1 LIGLALTTLIG
12 SNIINIDPVLYD
24 IFFKEYKLESGDTA
38 FSLGAGVGEEIEYMS
53 ERVGENGKVFAIEAD
68 PHIFKELE
76 ENIQKYKYK
85 NVIALNIAITDFIG
99 SIYIVDAGGVT
110 NYTTSYKKR
119 NSSLV
124 NCTTMDELTKE
135 FNLDTIDYIK
145 VNIEGDEKQLLNGF
159 KERYSIVK
167 NWCIS
172 CHDFTGIHNQR
183 TIEFVKDFFKEKEMD
198 YRQYDSEFN
207 FARFYV
213 YVNNSI

>member
-1 LIGLALTTLIG
+1 M
-12 SNIINIDPVLYD
+12 NIDPVLYD
-24 IFFKEYKLESGDTA
+24 IFFKEYKLNSGDTA

-53 ERVGENGKVFAIEAD
+53 DRVGESGKVFAIEAD
-68 PHIFKELE
+68 PHIYKELQT
-76 ENIQKYKYK
+76 NILKYQYD
-85 NVIALNIAITDFIG
+85 NVVALNIAITDFVG
-99 SIYIVDAGGVT
+99 SIYVVDAGGIC

-135 FNLDTIDYIK
+135 FNIDTIDYIK

-183 TIEFVKDFFKEKEMD
+183 TLEFVKNFFKERGMD
-198 YRQYDSEFN
+198 CRQYDSN
-207 FARFYV
+207 FDFAKFYV